1 MPLKQL
7 NATLSDGQKVATLK
21 RFRAKYQEELEKIEV
36 EMQEIMISLAEADFM
51 VQYIGEQP
59 EVVEMRARKAEL
71 DTKEK
76 RRQYLGK
83 IIDRL
88 DQCIPDQPDVKAPL
102 PTGANAGRESGK
114 APVRRY

>member
-7 NATLSDGQKVATLK
+7 TAALSDGQKLATLK
-21 RFRAKYQEELEKIEV
+21 RFRTKYSEELEKIEV
-36 EMQEIMISLAEADFM
+36 EMQEIMTSLAEAEFLA
-51 VQYIGEQP
+51 QYVGEQP
-59 EVVEMRARKAEL
+59 EVLELRARKAEL

-88 DQCIPDQPDVKAPL
+88 DQCIPEQPAV
-102 PTGANAGRESGK
+102 N
-114 APVRRY
+114 V